1 MICCFSLLVLPMEVE
16 VAWMCESNLDKCRYL
31 AEAFKDVTHIFTDAD
46 EVATGCA
53 WEFRTGRRLLVPMD
67 PFS

>member
-1 MICCFSLLVLPMEVE
+1 MLPMEVE

-31 AEAFKDVTHIFTDAD
+31 AEAFKDVTHIFMDAD